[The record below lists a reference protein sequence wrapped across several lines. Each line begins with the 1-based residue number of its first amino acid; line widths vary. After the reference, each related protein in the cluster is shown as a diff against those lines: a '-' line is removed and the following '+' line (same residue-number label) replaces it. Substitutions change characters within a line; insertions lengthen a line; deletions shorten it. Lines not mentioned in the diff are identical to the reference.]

1 MGNKV
6 LVVYSGRL
14 GVGGAN
20 IFLRDLLKR
29 LLQTA
34 KVRFYTLSLRVEK
47 GFLHI
52 SLGAVWCL
60 HGELQEHVLH
70 SCHAR
75 TSSNVLSEVIRPI
88 RVFIKIVK
96 PRVMV
101 VNSVDPMVLNIVDG
115 LLNIVP
121 NCYLV
126 VHDGGFFCPLKHM
139 WDPLE
144 GKPCNIYC
152 LELGRVPEYCMA
164 AAALLKIGY
173 VQPTLNPLKTRYLRL
188 TKSLIRGS
196 GSFHEL
202 WKVSRR
208 VIEQSVVI
216 TPSRFMMDLVKRFA
230 SANAIVI
237 RHGAPGELFFLAKKR
252 KKPSLIKI
260 GFIGDVSLHKG
271 VHVLLKA
278 IDATFRRQSN
288 IADKIA
294 FYIIGP
300 VHLFSSISMG
310 IVRRYTRL
318 ISDRIK
324 LLCPIR
330 SRAKIYSLLDVVV
343 LPSICCESAGLTVV
357 EGVASGRYAIA
368 SRLGG
373 VPAYLEGYPRG
384 LLVEPGN
391 AYELANAIIRVAEMV
406 SSSDLA
412 RAIDTRRYISTLYN
426 VALEY
431 AHLVLKDC

>member
-29 LLQTA
+29 LLQIA
-34 KVRFYTLSLRVEK
+34 KARFYTLSLRVEK
-47 GFLHI
+47 GFLYI
-52 SLGAVWCL
+52 SLGVIWGS
-60 HGELQEHVLH
+60 HSELQEHVLY
-70 SCHAR
+70 SCHTR
-75 TSSNVLSEVIRPI
+75 ISSNALSEVIRPI
-88 RVFIKIVK
+88 RVFTKIVK

-101 VNSVDPMVLNIVDG
+101 VNSADPMVLSIVEG
-115 LLNIVP
+115 LLDIVP

-126 VHDGGFFCPLKHM
+126 IHDGGFFCPLKHM

-173 VQPTLNPLKTRYLRL
+173 VQPALNPLKIRYLRL
-188 TKSLIRGS
+188 TGS
-196 GSFHEL
+196 FIKGSESFHEF

-230 SANAIVI
+230 SANAIVV
-237 RHGAPGELFFLAKKR
+237 RHGAPAELFSLAKKQ
-252 KKPSLIKI
+252 KNPSLIRI
-260 GFIGDVSLHKG
+260 GFVGDVSLHKG
-271 VHVLLKA
+271 VHVLFKA
-278 IDATFRRQSN
+278 IDAIFRRQSN
-288 IADKIA
+288 IVGKIF
-294 FYIIGP
+294 FYIVGP
-300 VHLFSSISMG
+300 IHLFSSISMG
-310 IVRRYTRL
+310 LVRRYTKL
-318 ISDRIK
+318 IGSRVK
-324 LLCPIR
+324 LVGLIR
-330 SRAKIYSLLDVVV
+330 SRAKIYSSLDVVV

-357 EGVASGRYAIA
+357 EGVASGRYVIA
-368 SRLGG
+368 SRVGG
-373 VPAYLEGYPRG
+373 VPEYLEGYPRG

-391 AYELANAIIRVAEMV
+391 AYELANAIIRVAEIV
-406 SSSDLA
+406 SSRDLA
-412 RAIDTRRYISTLYN
+412 RTIDTRRFISTLYD
-426 VALEY
+426 VALKY
-431 AHLVLKDC
+431 AHLILKDC